1 MKGTFYEMKHSRVL
15 LTVSPFCMFLACT
28 GTIDD
33 PDTYS
38 IIEPVTA
45 TEADEMEPVT
55 GASMEEEVQSEN
67 PAPTAPETPAR
78 VESSE
83 ARASRETDS
92 HLTVKAVSA
101 AAPSVAVEAL
111 SARVGVGELDRPL
124 RGPGPLEAAKLSGSP
139 YTLVKNWDFGKNG
152 TIRSQAD
159 LIEEFEFHDH
169 WNTIANGTN
178 YGAVTVAPNAGT
190 AIGANGLGLSGDKQP
205 LEDPA
210 RPTRE
215 WTDDSMLAHVQPL
228 SPGQKTVSARRHD
241 AGNGSFMAK
250 WQLPKGG
257 ALLGHD
263 LVWETRVRMPK
274 PVAGY
279 WFALW
284 TAGSKWDKGAEMD
297 VLESFGTPNIDADA
311 FHADSVGGSNL
322 VEYKSWPEA
331 LDAVGVP
338 RQNRELPDWHT
349 WTWVYLRDDTY
360 EIYYDGHR
368 VQHGAIHWTHGAAAG
383 AEPVDMRF
391 LFDFSWGHTQVT
403 DVDIELPASSF
414 PLTYEIDYSRVYMR

>member
-1 MKGTFYEMKHSRVL
+1 MKHSRVL
-15 LTVSPFCMFLACT
+15 LTVSPFCLLLACT

-33 PDTYS
+33 PASYGFSEPLTTTAAIASDRSEAVEPTAEPEPELQPEREPESKPDTS
-38 IIEPVTA
+38 VAVAE
-45 TEADEMEPVT
+45 
-55 GASMEEEVQSEN
+55 
-67 PAPTAPETPAR
+67 PAPAL
-78 VESSE
+78 
-83 ARASRETDS
+83 REVPKKSDS
-92 HLTVKAVSA
+92 QTTVKSA
-101 AAPSVAVEAL
+101 TLTQGVAAVEAL
-111 SARVGVGELDRPL
+111 SARVGVGDLKQPL
-124 RGPGPLEAAKLSGSP
+124 NGPGPLEVAKLAGEP
-139 YTLVKNWDFGKNG
+139 YHLVKNWDFGKNG

-159 LIEEFEFHDH
+159 LSEEFEFHDH

-178 YGAVTVAPNAGT
+178 YGAVTVAPSDSA
-190 AIGANGLGLSGDKQP
+190 AIGAGGLGLPGDKQP
-205 LEDPA
+205 VEDPS

-215 WTDDSMLAHVQPL
+215 WTDGSMLAHVRPL
-228 SPGQKTVSARRHD
+228 SPAQQTVSALRHD
-241 AGNGSFMAK
+241 AGNGSMMAK

-331 LDAVGVP
+331 LDEVGVP
-338 RQNRELPDWHT
+338 RQNRELLDWHT

-368 VQHGAIHWTHGAAAG
+368 VQHGVIHWTHGADEG

-391 LFDFSWGHTQVT
+391 LFDFSWGHTEVS
-403 DVDIELPASSF
+403 DVKIELPASAF